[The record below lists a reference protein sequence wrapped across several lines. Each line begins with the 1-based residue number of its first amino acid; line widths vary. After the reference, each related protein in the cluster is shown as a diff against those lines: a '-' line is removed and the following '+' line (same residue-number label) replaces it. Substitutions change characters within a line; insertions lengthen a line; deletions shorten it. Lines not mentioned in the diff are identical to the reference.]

1 MAVVIVDKKVQHV
14 RYMVTRLSIYF
25 RARVVAVYE
34 RRKGREKEREDTV
47 KFLYLLT

>member
-25 RARVVAVYE
+25 QARVVALY
-34 RRKGREKEREDTV
+34 GREGKTERKRENTV
-47 KFLYLLT
+47 KSLYLLT